1 MTIFTNY
8 SISELNTVIDQ
19 ALSGITFADH
29 TFLMRKAP
37 KASVCFGDGNVY
49 AEVRC
54 AGNLSAMSV
63 LRILEIPYTVVE
75 TWQHPIKG
83 WKLLRFTVTN
93 PSDLLRI
100 HESCG
105 APDIENR
112 DIETQDWLAAIAVE
126 KLTRNDLVT
135 LAKLAKIPGRSR
147 MTKPELAIALGL
159 PVLPVAA

>member
-1 MTIFTNY
+1 ML
-8 SISELNTVIDQ
+8 SIDTAIDQ
-19 ALSGITFADH
+19 AFIGLSFPDH

-37 KASVCFGDGNVY
+37 ISSACFGDGNVY
-49 AEVRC
+49 GEVRC

-63 LRILEIPYTVVE
+63 LRILEIPYQVVE

-112 DIETQDWLAAIAVE
+112 DIETQDWLAAIAVT
-126 KLTRNDLVT
+126 KLTRDDLVT
-135 LAKLAKIPGRSR
+135 LAKIAKIPGRSR

-159 PVLPVAA
+159 PLMPVAA

>member
-1 MTIFTNY
+1 ML
-8 SISELNTVIDQ
+8 SIDTAIDQ
-19 ALSGITFADH
+19 AFIGLSFPDH

-37 KASVCFGDGNVY
+37 ISSACFGDGNVY
-49 AEVRC
+49 GEVRC

-63 LRILEIPYTVVE
+63 LRILEIPYRVVE

-112 DIETQDWLAAIAVE
+112 DMETQDWLAAIAVK

-135 LAKLAKIPGRSR
+135 LARIAKIPGRSL
-147 MTKPELAIALGL
+147 MNKAQLAVALGL
-159 PVLPVAA
+159 SLMPVAA